1 MLGMHQYPCCTFLY
15 IVSLT
20 PHKNPSNSS
29 INRWDVWGSD
39 RLGHFPMAAQT
50 VNSIARILIQHLCSY
65 PLQRC
70 FLIKHH
76 TLLPCMYISL
86 YVIVT
91 VCILKINVF
100 SSNRTHRHKSHTYS
114 HTAGPCT
121 KHLAKRQVHRLMKA
135 PRVQLTTDAFQLIAA
150 ITTVII
156 IVTFPLLW
164 DAVPIEAGELGT
176 VTPCTIVHDA
186 MLFVVGQIPVALVW
200 TLALSTTRTWKNV
213 GPESKRFV

>member
-1 MLGMHQYPCCTFLY
+1 MLGMHQDPCCTFY
-15 IVSLT
+15 ILFLSLLT
-20 PHKNPSNSS
+20 KILAIAPS
-29 INRWDVWGSD
+29 NRWDVWSSD

-50 VNSIARILIQHLCSY
+50 VNSIARILIQHLCPY
-65 PLQRC
+65 PLQRY

-86 YVIVT
+86 YAIVT
-91 VCILKINVF
+91 VCVLELNVF
-100 SSNRTHRHKSHTYS
+100 SSNRTHRHKSHAYS
-114 HTAGPCT
+114 HTAGLCT
-121 KHLAKRQVHRLMKA
+121 KHLAKRQMHRLMKA
-135 PRVQLTTDAFQLIAA
+135 PRVQLTTDALQLIAA

-176 VTPCTIVHDA
+176 VTPCTVVHDA

-200 TLALSTTRTWKNV
+200 TLALSTSRTLKKI